1 MWHIDGIV
9 SLSYI
14 CIGHSTSRGDR
25 PKGWNAECLISNCM
39 IMATPIAPTPELT
52 GRAAEKFLEEMA
64 ENRKASPEEKARI
77 KANAQWVRERMDFD
91 F

>member
-1 MWHIDGIV
+1 MWHIDGII

-25 PKGWNAECLISNCM
+25 PTGWNAECLILNCM

-52 GRAAEKFLEEMA
+52 GRAAEKFLEDLANME
-64 ENRKASPEEKARI
+64 KASPERIQLMKERARQVEKI
-77 KANAQWVRERMDFD
+77 LTFD